1 MSIRK
6 VMNIRFRILIG
17 IVAIIGIIIVIAE
30 TWVPTIPVTNTS
42 VRNLDESQAIPPA
55 PNEDAQTGH
64 ADESDTRQ
72 SEKDESL
79 EPPVGQPAAGTSS
92 SEENTPVRDMSN
104 REEVPTSYDALL
116 GKANEQISA
125 LQSSC
130 QGALLSIYFQYI
142 GASEKLEKRKLVT
155 QGKDKL
161 AQCDTSFDGIMIS
174 LEATLTTNNMPT
186 EIISTY
192 RSEYTKQKALAQSI
206 LD

>member
-64 ADESDTRQ
+64 ADES
-72 SEKDESL
+72 L

-130 QGALLSIYFQYI
+130 QGAFISIYFQYI